1 VSPCGIKS
9 LFRACRR
16 FLPSFLAAGRKTLL
30 GYAPNHHFSGG
41 SLQFRVV
48 FLPVI
53 HMFGMPIREIAVNKP
68 VETGSL
74 SESIPAGS
82 SGAPAPGARL
92 AGLLL
97 LLTTSVGWGL
107 NWPVTKRLLA
117 ELPPLTLRGGSGLI
131 GAVLIAGIAVAF
143 KQRLKVPEGQ
153 WPRLIVLSILNVTSW
168 MALMGLALVW
178 LPASEA
184 AVLAYTMPV
193 WASVLAWPILGER
206 ISITKIIALLM
217 ALAGLVALMGGSGIS
232 ASMERL
238 PGIVLALVGAFA
250 FALGTVIAKRK
261 PLSLPPLAA
270 AAWQV
275 GIGCLPVAIAGM
287 MVETTHIEA
296 LSPLGWVLLAYS
308 VLMQFCVAYVCWFAA
323 LERLPASIAAIGTT
337 LVPVIGVVASAAT
350 LGEPLGPGQIAA
362 LVFIIA
368 GVMLATRS

>member
-1 VSPCGIKS
+1 M
-9 LFRACRR
+9 
-16 FLPSFLAAGRKTLL
+16 
-30 GYAPNHHFSGG
+30 
-41 SLQFRVV
+41 V

-53 HMFGMPIREIAVNKP
+53 HMLATPIRETAVNKP

-275 GIGCLPVAIAGM
+275 GIGCLPVAIAGK

-296 LSPLGWVLLAYS
+296 QSPLGGVLLAYS
-308 VLMQFCVAYVCWFAA
+308 VLMQFGVAYVCWFAA